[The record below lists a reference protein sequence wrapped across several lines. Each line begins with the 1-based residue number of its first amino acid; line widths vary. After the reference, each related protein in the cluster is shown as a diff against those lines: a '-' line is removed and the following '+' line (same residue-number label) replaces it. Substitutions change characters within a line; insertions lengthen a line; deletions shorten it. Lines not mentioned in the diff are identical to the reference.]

1 MATEIEFTPLSNNVV
16 LNLRE
21 ARLALSTRNFKA
33 RGSRVVR
40 CDRCLLPKTHC
51 LCASISTMAANSC
64 FCLLMYDTEPLKPSN
79 TGRLIADILP
89 DTKAFLWSRTDIDPQ
104 LLALLS
110 DPDYQPYVIFPA
122 SYTHPTRVVKQVE
135 IQPKKRP
142 LFIML
147 DGTWAEARKMFRKSP
162 YLDNLP
168 VLAIDADKNSD
179 YLLREAS
186 NKEQLC
192 TVEVAIRLLSQAN
205 DQPAAERL
213 NSHFINFK
221 QRYLAGKAN
230 RTLNAFIAFSE
241 KNT

>member
-33 RGSRVVR
+33 RGCRVVR
-40 CDRCLLPKTHC
+40 CERCLLPVTHC
-51 LCASISTMAANSC
+51 LCSSISTMAANSC

-110 DPDYQPYVIFPA
+110 DPGYQPYVIFPA
-122 SYTHPTRVVKQVE
+122 SYSHPARVTKQVE
-135 IQPKKRP
+135 RQPQKRP

-168 VLAIDADKNSD
+168 VLAIDADKSSD

-192 TVEVAIRLLSQAN
+192 TVEVAIRLLSQVN
-205 DQPAAERL
+205 DQPAAEQL
-213 NSHFINFK
+213 NNHFINFK

-230 RTLNAFIAFSE
+230 RTLDAFINFSE
-241 KNT
+241 KNR